1 MPSLHLPPPQLP
13 LLHLPLCYLHLAT
26 RLLGFVFD
34 LDAHQQREPRL
45 MLGQPSIGLFLL
57 CLSQEATTVL
67 HLVLLIPL
75 HANLNLS
82 TFTHLHNR
90 ILDVAR

>member
-1 MPSLHLPPPQLP
+1 
-13 LLHLPLCYLHLAT
+13 
-26 RLLGFVFD
+26 
-34 LDAHQQREPRL
+34 

-75 HANLNLS
+75 HANLKLS

>member
-1 MPSLHLPPPQLP
+1 
-13 LLHLPLCYLHLAT
+13 
-26 RLLGFVFD
+26 
-34 LDAHQQREPRL
+34 

-90 ILDVAR
+90 ILDAAK